1 MVDATEA
8 CCVRVYAASF
18 GANLYMS
25 DYEKFTAKEGEVR
38 RVEILVEKS
47 QKKKGS
53 KDEEAAT

>member
-1 MVDATEA
+1 
-8 CCVRVYAASF
+8 
-18 GANLYMS
+18 MS

-47 QKKKGS
+47 QKKNNS